1 MIKMLF
7 YKKKKTFNLKIKKQ
21 NKFNNKQIKIN
32 TILINI
38 GKKEFNLM
46 DKIRLKKLIN
56 SKRPERKEIKF

>member
-1 MIKMLF
+1 MIKKLF

-32 TILINI
+32 SILINI